1 VAGLKHRHGRWKH
14 LDTPTPVISNGAGRR
29 LFSRFAPAKEPVL
42 SGAEGSACAE
52 RNLSSLAFI
61 APRHPRLACHPDRS
75 GRFFPPLANARFLRP
90 ARFVGASAGRAVEGS
105 WLVLSAGTVAGNIS
119 PFPWLSSRTRRR
131 APEGARA
138 PPAPTCPDSVG
149 SLSGS
154 PIGRGSAFCFAL
166 HPLALWVG
174 PLESVWQPLFF
185 VRARLQPCHN

>member
-1 VAGLKHRHGRWKH
+1 VAGLKRRHGRWKH

-105 WLVLSAGTVAGNIS
+105 AFRPAPS
-119 PFPWLSSRTRRR
+119 LSS
-131 APEGARA
+131 
-138 PPAPTCPDSVG
+138 
-149 SLSGS
+149 
-154 PIGRGSAFCFAL
+154 
-166 HPLALWVG
+166 
-174 PLESVWQPLFF
+174 
-185 VRARLQPCHN
+185 